1 MGEEEKEEEEEEEKE
16 EDEDEDEEVEEES
29 KSQRISNVS
38 SVIDCVHSRKL
49 NSKLDVRPGRFFDV
63 VLIKASSSQLDS
75 LFAHVRRSPNCRF
88 YRTRTKSWTVS
99 ESSSSVTNHQ
109 REKSVETD

>member
-16 EDEDEDEEVEEES
+16 EDEDEEVEEES

-75 LFAHVRRSPNCRF
+75 LFAHF
-88 YRTRTKSWTVS
+88 YRTRTNSWTVS

>member
-1 MGEEEKEEEEEEEKE
+1 MGEEEKEEEEEEEE
-16 EDEDEDEEVEEES
+16 EEDEDEDEDEEVEVLEVVEEGTSYTHRILSRSREFLGFDEISKFLYFPKEES

-63 VLIKASSSQLDS
+63 VLIKASFS
-75 LFAHVRRSPNCRF
+75 A
-88 YRTRTKSWTVS
+88 
-99 ESSSSVTNHQ
+99 
-109 REKSVETD
+109 